1 MPLARF
7 TEGETRLYL
16 AVRGIITAERCNALW
31 QVSGG
36 LPLALGLLTLDHGAA
51 IDPQEDTPTNVLR
64 WLARQGQSKQ
74 QLVLH
79 AALFSGPFHQDELTA
94 FRFLPASEQERTR
107 LYRWLI
113 TLPFVQHRA
122 LDGRH
127 RYHSLAREWF
137 SHALLQR
144 SAQDYQVSRRALAN
158 YYRRQIARL
167 QGEGGQQI
175 YTSTG
180 WLELAQA
187 LVYQLLCLPDDASH
201 ASAIEQGLVVVHTA
215 KHKEAIISLLRECF
229 KEPLQS
235 LIHSRART
243 LAGELLHYLGA
254 YLASQESLAAA
265 SALVERVSRA
275 PTFPAPLLARIYG
288 KRGMAYCS
296 RSEYQQAIADFDRA
310 LAGVARCRYS
320 LFDHGTAIEDCTLH
334 LLDQIGDRDSPR
346 AAFRAI
352 EHRAAAKDSQ
362 TVTENCQAQRCAT
375 VTTIEE
381 EAVYIHNGS
390 RPDPCGIA
398 PGHGARRGAGST
410 QNALRTLIV
419 TSALLRRLETL
430 GEWWGLIVDEVRFDL
445 LILGEKRIQVNH
457 QVFDHPERQQ
467 RHNGDLV
474 RQTPHQELTGQA
486 IQPID
491 AHRIRAADA
500 MATGAAKGE

>member
-1 MPLARF
+1 
-7 TEGETRLYL
+7 
-16 AVRGIITAERCNALW
+16 
-31 QVSGG
+31 
-36 LPLALGLLTLDHGAA
+36 
-51 IDPQEDTPTNVLR
+51 
-64 WLARQGQSKQ
+64 
-74 QLVLH
+74 
-79 AALFSGPFHQDELTA
+79 
-94 FRFLPASEQERTR
+94 
-107 LYRWLI
+107 
-113 TLPFVQHRA
+113 
-122 LDGRH
+122 
-127 RYHSLAREWF
+127 
-137 SHALLQR
+137 
-144 SAQDYQVSRRALAN
+144 
-158 YYRRQIARL
+158 
-167 QGEGGQQI
+167 
-175 YTSTG
+175 
-180 WLELAQA
+180 
-187 LVYQLLCLPDDASH
+187 
-201 ASAIEQGLVVVHTA
+201 
-215 KHKEAIISLLRECF
+215 
-229 KEPLQS
+229 
-235 LIHSRART
+235 
-243 LAGELLHYLGA
+243 
-254 YLASQESLAAA
+254 
-265 SALVERVSRA
+265 
-275 PTFPAPLLARIYG
+275 
-288 KRGMAYCS
+288 MAYCS
-296 RSEYQQAIADFDRA
+296 RSEYQQAIADFDRALALDPTYAWAYVLRGGAFSAGEECQRAIADFDQALALDARAALAYALRGIDYKERSEYQRAIADFDRA

-320 LFDHGTAIEDCTLH
+320 LFDHGTAIEDCTPH

-381 EAVYIHNGS
+381 EAVCIHNGG